1 MPEPTIGDNSQLKA
15 IVERIEHVE
24 VEIKDLQAGRNEI
37 YAEAKSHN
45 YNVKA
50 LKAAVSRRKADA
62 NKRAEHETQ
71 VELYMEALASL
82 VRPS

>member
-1 MPEPTIGDNSQLKA
+1 MTTPAIGDNSQLKA

-24 VEIKDLQAGRNEI
+24 VEIKDLQTGRNEI
-37 YAEAKSHN
+37 YAEAKSHG

-50 LKAAVSRRKADA
+50 LKAAVGRRKADA
-62 NKRAEHETQ
+62 NKLAEHEAQ
-71 VELYMEALASL
+71 VDLYMDALVSL